1 MSTSKYLPTY
11 LYVAN
16 IERKNNDTE
25 KHFKKYIQKW
35 RLGNANLLTSIRNI
49 FRKVLGRSSK
59 CHKYKEL

>member
-25 KHFKKYIQKW
+25 KHFKKYIQK
-35 RLGNANLLTSIRNI
+35 
-49 FRKVLGRSSK
+49 
-59 CHKYKEL
+59 